1 MNIILASNSPRRK
14 ELLKKIFAKFEIVV
28 SNIKEDYPQ
37 NLSCNQIP
45 IYLAIKKAENVY
57 GKNLDSL
64 IIAAD
69 TIVCIQNKILGKPKN
84 KSEAR
89 KMLQLLNNKV
99 HLVISGVCL
108 IYKDKRI
115 SFSEETYVKFK
126 DISEKQIEKYI
137 NSEEPYDKAG
147 GYGIQGK
154 AYDFVENIVGDYD
167 NVVGLPVNKI
177 KEKLNELGIDPKN
190 LF

>member
-37 NLSCNQIP
+37 NLSCDQIR

-89 KMLQLLNNKV
+89 KMLQLLNNILIVKN
-99 HLVISGVCL
+99 HMIKLVDMV
-108 IYKDKRI
+108 Y
-115 SFSEETYVKFK
+115 
-126 DISEKQIEKYI
+126 
-137 NSEEPYDKAG
+137 
-147 GYGIQGK
+147 
-154 AYDFVENIVGDYD
+154 
-167 NVVGLPVNKI
+167 
-177 KEKLNELGIDPKN
+177 KEKLMILSKTLLGITTM
-190 LF
+190 LLAYL